1 MTTLSTRGRVTLAVL
16 VWVGATVLVLAVA
29 AGTKIGPIVVRL
41 SYNHGVHLGDLLA
54 AGAAYTLA
62 ALVTAA
68 LFVRRRQAHQNRK

>member
-16 VWVGATVLVLAVA
+16 AWIGATVVVLVVA

-54 AGAAYTLA
+54 VGAAYTVA
-62 ALVTAA
+62 ALITAA
-68 LFVRRRQAHQNRK
+68 LFVRRR